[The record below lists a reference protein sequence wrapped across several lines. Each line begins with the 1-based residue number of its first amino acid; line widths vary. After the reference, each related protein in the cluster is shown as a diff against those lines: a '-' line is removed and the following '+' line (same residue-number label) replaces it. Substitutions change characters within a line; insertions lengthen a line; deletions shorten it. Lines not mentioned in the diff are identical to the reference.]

1 MDRPPPSLVVY
12 TDFSSAARAVL
23 EFLRRRLGYSIW
35 LVTRR
40 EHGDWI
46 VLQAY
51 GTGYSLHVGSVRR
64 WGDTLCAKMV
74 EGAGP
79 RVAPATAA
87 VPVYATA
94 SLGDGM
100 PIGAYIGAPIVR
112 ENGEVFG
119 TLCALDPVAQPESG
133 EKETAL
139 VELCATLLSSIL
151 WRDLRL
157 IDQAHAVERLDQE
170 MQTDPITLLL
180 VRDTWE
186 RMLKAE
192 ECRCAR
198 YGHTASIFSLDLD
211 GTTRVNETHGRSAGD
226 EYLRRAARSL
236 SDSLRGPDL
245 LARTG
250 ADEFSVLALECDS
263 SSAAMLARRL
273 LSSLKKHNVS
283 ASLGFSTRDAGS
295 GGLER
300 AWRDAEQL
308 MHRSKS
314 LRRPRD

>member
-1 MDRPPPSLVVY
+1 MDPTPLVVY
-12 TDFSSAARAVL
+12 TDFSGAARAVL
-23 EFLRRRLGYSIW
+23 EFLRRRLGHSIW

-40 EHGDWI
+40 ERGDWI

-64 WGDTLCAKMV
+64 WGDTLCAKMID
-74 EGAGP
+74 GAGP
-79 RVAPATAA
+79 RIAPSTAA
-87 VPVYATA
+87 VPAYATA
-94 SLGDGM
+94 TLGDGM
-100 PIGAYIGAPIVR
+100 PIGAYIGAPLVR
-112 ENGEVFG
+112 ENGDVFG
-119 TLCALDPVAQPESG
+119 TLCALDPAAQPEDG
-133 EKETAL
+133 EKDTAL
-139 VELCATLLSSIL
+139 VELCASLLSSIL

-157 IDQAHAVERLDQE
+157 IDQARAVERIDQE
-170 MQTDPITLLL
+170 AQTDPVTLLL
-180 VRDTWE
+180 TRETWE
-186 RMLKAE
+186 RTLRVE
-192 ECRCAR
+192 ESRCAR
-198 YGHTASIFSLDLD
+198 YGHTASVFSLDLD
-211 GTTRVNETHGRSAGD
+211 GTKRLNEVHGRSAGD

-236 SDSLRGPDL
+236 AESLRGPDI

-250 ADEFSVLALECDS
+250 EDEFSVLAIECDS

-283 ASLGFSTRDAGS
+283 ASLGFSTRDPGS

-308 MHRSKS
+308 MCRSKS